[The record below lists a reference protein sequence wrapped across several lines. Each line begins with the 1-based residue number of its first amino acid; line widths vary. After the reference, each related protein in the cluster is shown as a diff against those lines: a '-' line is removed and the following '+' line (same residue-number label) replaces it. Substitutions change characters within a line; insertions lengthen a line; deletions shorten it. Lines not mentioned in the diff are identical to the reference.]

1 MSEKSGKEW
10 KIGLVVVIAILLFV
24 FGLNFLIGKKV
35 FSSANNYYTYYDNV
49 QGLQESAVVQ
59 VSGMSVGRVSS
70 IELQPDKRVKVGF
83 TTEDNLKIPKG
94 SFAKLAAADLI
105 SGTKVITLEF
115 SDSNVYYADGAM
127 IPPKSFS
134 GLLDNISQNVS
145 PLLNT
150 VQHAVVTLDT
160 LIGSVNGII
169 NTETQKHLSNSLAS
183 LDKAMLQL
191 AELSKSLNAQSQNLA
206 GVIQNANSITTNLA
220 NNNENITKTLSHLN
234 DFSGQLSKSNIDKT
248 LQSLQETSDNLKAI
262 TQKVNSDQGSVGMML
277 NNKDLYNNLTQTL
290 NSLDVLLNDLKQHP
304 AKYINVSVFGRK
316 VKNN

>member
-1 MSEKSGKEW
+1 MSEKSGREW

-35 FSSANNYYTYYDNV
+35 FSSANEYYTYYDNV

-59 VSGMSVGRVSS
+59 VSGMNVGRVSN
-70 IELQPDKRVKVGF
+70 IELQPDKRVKVSF

-105 SGTKVITLEF
+105 SGTKVITLEL
-115 SDSNVYYADGAM
+115 SDSNTFYPDGAM

-160 LIGSVNGII
+160 LISSVNGII

-183 LDKAMLQL
+183 LDKAMVQL
-191 AELSKSLNAQSQNLA
+191 AELSKNLNAQSQNLA

-220 NNNENITKTLSHLN
+220 KNNENISQTLTNLN
-234 DFSGQLSKSNIDKT
+234 DFSGQLSKSNIDKA
-248 LQSLQETSDNLKAI
+248 LLSLQATSDNLKAI
-262 TQKVNSDQGSVGMML
+262 TQKINSDQGSLGMML
-277 NNKDLYNNLTQTL
+277 DNKDLYNNLTQTL
-290 NSLDVLLNDLKQHP
+290 HSLDALLGDLKQHP

-316 VKNN
+316 AQ